1 MSMNSKHLNKILHDS
16 LSEDLPNGDITTEMM
31 LSSNQETT
39 AKLISKDNGIFFG
52 EEILSHIFPL
62 VEETSSIHLF
72 KHNSDI
78 IKANETIAVIKAS
91 VKTILKVERV
101 MLNFLQRLSGIA
113 TTTHAYVTQL
123 NNPKIKVVD
132 TRKTTPLLRFLEKE
146 AVLSGGGYNHR
157 QSLSDMVLVKENH
170 LSQLA
175 KENRINGLESNIQS
189 FKLKHPKTK
198 IEIEI
203 ESISQL
209 KTLPLKEVDIIM
221 FDNFSISDLQEAVAY
236 CKKHNFK
243 NELEVSGN
251 ITIDNIHHYKDISID
266 RIAVGSL
273 THSAKAIDL
282 SLLLQ

>member
-1 MSMNSKHLNKILHDS
+1 M
-16 LSEDLPNGDITTEMM
+16 
-31 LSSNQETT
+31 
-39 AKLISKDNGIFFG
+39 ISKDNGIFFG
-52 EEILSHIFPL
+52 EEVLSHIFPL
-62 VEETSSIHLF
+62 VEETSLIHLF
-72 KHNSDI
+72 KHNGDV
-78 IKANETIAVIKAS
+78 IKANDTIAEIKAS
-91 VKTILKVERV
+91 VKTILKSRAGNVK
-101 MLNFLQRLSGIA
+101 FLQRLSGIA
-113 TTTHAYVTQL
+113 TTTHAYVAQL

-146 AVLSGGGYNHR
+146 AVLAGGGYNHR
-157 QSLSDMVLVKENH
+157 QNLSDMVLVKENH

-175 KENRINGLESNIQS
+175 KENRINELENNIQS
-189 FKLKHPKTK
+189 FKLKNPNTK

-209 KTLPLKEVDIIM
+209 KTLPLKNVDIIM
-221 FDNFSISDLQEAVAY
+221 FDNFSISELQEAVTY

-251 ITIDNIHHYKDISID
+251 ITLDNIHHYKDISID

-273 THSAKAIDL
+273 THSAKAVDL